1 MNSLQ
6 LKRALERNPYTKK
19 TFRGVFA
26 ADEMPDLD
34 TFPCGFVAN
43 TDPRTE
49 PGTHWVSFYFPS
61 RDKGEFFDSYG
72 YPPEYYGEPFTVYNV
87 ETINS
92 HKLQSSWSEVC
103 GHYCIFYLYYR
114 SRGYSMSKI
123 VNMFSSNTTINDC
136 KVSCYVKKHFNVV
149 IDNQPDC
156 GLMQCCKPLFK

>member
-6 LKRALERNPYTKK
+6 LERALERNPFTKR

-26 ADEMPDLD
+26 ADELPDLD

-49 PGTHWVSFYFPS
+49 PGTHWVAFYFPS

-72 YPPEYYGEPFTVYNV
+72 YPPEYYGEPFTAYNV

-114 SRGYSMSKI
+114 SRRHSMSKI

>member
-6 LKRALERNPYTKK
+6 LERALERNPYTKK

-26 ADEMPDLD
+26 ADELPDLD

-43 TDPRTE
+43 TDPHTE
-49 PGTHWVSFYFPS
+49 PGTHWVAFYFPS

-72 YPPEYYGEPFTVYNV
+72 YPPEYYGEPFMGYNI

-114 SRGYSMSKI
+114 SRRYSMSKI